1 MKCPNCDTDNPEDSK
16 YCKECAAKLISGES
30 SSALHTKTLQT
41 PVKDLIDGAMF
52 AERYRIIEELGRGGM
67 GVVYKAEDS
76 KLKRTVA
83 LKFLPVEVTHIPE
96 FKDRFVREA
105 QAAAALDHPNI
116 CTVYEFDET
125 ADKTYISMAYL
136 GGQSLKKKIDA
147 GPLELDDALGI
158 AVQVAE
164 GLQAAHKKG
173 VIHRDIKSSNIMLTE
188 EGQAKI
194 LDFGLA
200 RIADTTLV
208 TKAGTAMGTIA
219 YMSPE
224 QTRGEGIDHRT
235 DIWSLGVVLYEML
248 SGQLPFKGEHEQ
260 AVLYSILNEKPASIT
275 RLRPEVPASVEQV
288 ISRALKKKVDERY
301 RDAGELLD
309 DLRAILEGAEPKG
322 VHARLRERRIRKKK
336 RAFFIAGAA
345 GLAIIATVALLS
357 VFMGRAGG
365 MDSIAV
371 LPMKNLTGDPQQ
383 EYFSDGITDALINEL
398 AKISALR
405 VISRQSVMRYK
416 GSELPLSEI
425 AKELDVDAVVE
436 ASVLSLSGKV
446 QIRAKLIQASTEQN
460 LWAESYER
468 EMSDIL
474 ALQSEMA
481 QTIAQE
487 IKVNLTSGERTR
499 LSSTRPVNPAAYD
512 AILKGQ
518 FHLYKLTSKDLETA
532 LQYFELALDNDPDSA
547 LAYSGIAKVWLARI
561 TMGLAPTSQAG
572 PKAKDAAMKALE
584 LDSNQSEVHFA
595 LAWVAWLDW
604 DWTAAEAAYRQA
616 IALNPNSA
624 SARAYYSNFLY
635 VMGNP
640 EEGRRQIE
648 LALVLDPLNP
658 LFQAI
663 YAMDLMYERRYDEVI
678 ELLRTTLKTSPND
691 PVTLSTL
698 RSAYHQKQMYEEA
711 LKIWKASYAAKGD
724 DEAVEALTLGYAEGG
739 YSGALSRVAETFI
752 KRSRTTSE
760 YVTPWQIGTL
770 YTRAGKVD
778 EALEWLE
785 KACDERDSN
794 MPYIRVDPIFDILRE
809 DPRFQELIRRMN
821 FPNVN

>member
-1 MKCPNCDTDNPEDSK
+1 MKCPNCDTANPEDSK
-16 YCKECAAKLISGES
+16 YCKECAAKLISEEN
-30 SSALHTKTLQT
+30 SSALHTKTFQK
-41 PVKDLIDGAMF
+41 PAKDLVEGTMF

-83 LKFLPVEVTHIPE
+83 LKFLPADTTHIPE
-96 FKDRFVREA
+96 FKDRFAREA

-125 ADKTYISMAYL
+125 DNKTYISMAYL

-147 GPLELDDALGI
+147 GPLDLDEALRI

-200 RIADTTLV
+200 RIANTTLM
-208 TKAGTAMGTIA
+208 TKAGTTMGTIA

-224 QTRGEGIDHRT
+224 QARGETVDKRT

-248 SGQLPFKGEHEQ
+248 SGRLPFKGEHEQ
-260 AVLYSILNEKPASIT
+260 AVVYSILHEEPPSLT
-275 RLRPEVPASVEQV
+275 HLRPEVPASVEQV
-288 ISRALKKKVDERY
+288 ISRALEKEEDERY

-309 DLRAILEGAEPKG
+309 DLRAVLEGTEPQG
-322 VHARLRERRIRKKK
+322 VQAKLRKKRIRKKK
-336 RAFFIAGAA
+336 RIFFYVGASV
-345 GLAIIATVALLS
+345 LAIIAAAILLNI
-357 VFMGRAGG
+357 FIGHAEGF
-365 MDSIAV
+365 DSIAV
-371 LPMKNLTGDPQQ
+371 LPMKNLTGDLEQ

-405 VISRQSVMRYK
+405 VISRQSVMRFK
-416 GSELPLSEI
+416 DSELPLPKI
-425 AKELDVDAVVE
+425 ARELNVDAVVE
-436 ASVLSLSGKV
+436 ASVLSVSGRV
-446 QIRAKLIQASTEQN
+446 QIRAKLIQASNEQS

-487 IKVNLTSGERTR
+487 IKVNLTPGERTR
-499 LSSTRPVNPAAYD
+499 LSSTRPVNPASYE

-518 FHLYKLTSKDLETA
+518 FHLYKLTSKDIKTA
-532 LQYFELALDNDPDSA
+532 LQYFELALKNDPKSA

-561 TMGLAPTSQAG
+561 TMGLAPTSEAE
-572 PKAKDAAMKALE
+572 PKAKAAAMKAME
-584 LDSNQSEVHFA
+584 LDSNQSDVHFA
-595 LAWVAWLDW
+595 LAWVAWMDW
-604 DWTAAEAAYRQA
+604 DWAAVEAAYRQA

-624 SARAYYSNFLY
+624 SARVYYSNFLY

-640 EEGRRQIE
+640 EEGMRQTE
-648 LALVLDPLNP
+648 LAMALDPLNP
-658 LFQAI
+658 LFRAI

-678 ELLRTTLKTSPND
+678 ELLRNTLKTSPND
-691 PVTLSTL
+691 PVSLSTL

-711 LKIWKASYAAKGD
+711 LEIWKTSYAAKGD
-724 DEAVEALTLGYAEGG
+724 NEAVEALTLGYTEGG

-752 KRSRTTSE
+752 RRSRTTSE

-794 MPYIRVDPIFDILRE
+794 MPYIRVDPIFDILRDE
-809 DPRFQELIRRMN
+809 PRFKILLRRMN
-821 FPNVN
+821 FPSME

>member
-1 MKCPNCDTDNPEDSK
+1 MKCPNCDTANPEDSK
-16 YCKECAAKLISGES
+16 YCKECAAKLISEEN
-30 SSALHTKTLQT
+30 SSALHTKTFQK
-41 PVKDLIDGAMF
+41 PAKDLVEGTMF

-76 KLKRTVA
+76 KLKRSVA
-83 LKFLPVEVTHIPE
+83 LKFLPADTTHIPE
-96 FKDRFVREA
+96 FKDRFAREA

-125 ADKTYISMAYL
+125 DNKTYISMAYL

-147 GPLELDDALGI
+147 GPLDLDEALRI

-200 RIADTTLV
+200 RIANTTLM
-208 TKAGTAMGTIA
+208 TKAGTTMGTIA

-224 QTRGEGIDHRT
+224 QARGETVDKRT

-248 SGQLPFKGEHEQ
+248 SGRLPFKGEHEQ
-260 AVLYSILNEKPASIT
+260 AVVYSILHEEPPSLT
-275 RLRPEVPASVEQV
+275 HLRPEVPASVEQV
-288 ISRALKKKVDERY
+288 ISRALEKEEDERY

-309 DLRAILEGAEPKG
+309 DLRAVLEGTEPQG
-322 VHARLRERRIRKKK
+322 VQAKLRKKRIRKKK
-336 RAFFIAGAA
+336 RIFFYVGASV
-345 GLAIIATVALLS
+345 LAIIAAAILLNI
-357 VFMGRAGG
+357 FIGHAEGF
-365 MDSIAV
+365 DSIAV
-371 LPMKNLTGDPQQ
+371 LPMKNLTGDLEQ

-405 VISRQSVMRYK
+405 VISRQSVMRFK
-416 GSELPLSEI
+416 DSELPLPKI
-425 AKELDVDAVVE
+425 ARELNVDAVVE
-436 ASVLSLSGKV
+436 ASVLSVSGRV
-446 QIRAKLIQASTEQN
+446 QIRAKLIQASNEQS

-487 IKVNLTSGERTR
+487 IKVNLTPGERTR
-499 LSSTRPVNPAAYD
+499 LSSTRPVNPASYE

-518 FHLYKLTSKDLETA
+518 FHLYKLTSKDIKTA
-532 LQYFELALDNDPDSA
+532 LQYFELALKNDPKSA

-561 TMGLAPTSQAG
+561 TMGLAPTSEAE
-572 PKAKDAAMKALE
+572 PKAKAAAMKAME
-584 LDSNQSEVHFA
+584 LDSNQSDVHFA
-595 LAWVAWLDW
+595 LAWVAWMDW
-604 DWTAAEAAYRQA
+604 DWAAVEAAYRQA

-624 SARAYYSNFLY
+624 SARVYYSNFLY

-640 EEGRRQIE
+640 EEGMRQTE
-648 LALVLDPLNP
+648 LAMALDPLNP
-658 LFQAI
+658 LFRAI

-678 ELLRTTLKTSPND
+678 ELLRNTLKTSPND
-691 PVTLSTL
+691 PVSLSTL

-711 LKIWKASYAAKGD
+711 LEIWKTSYAAKGD
-724 DEAVEALTLGYAEGG
+724 NEAVEALTLGYTEGG

-752 KRSRTTSE
+752 RRSRTTSE

-794 MPYIRVDPIFDILRE
+794 MPYIRVDPIFDILRDE
-809 DPRFQELIRRMN
+809 PRFKILLRRMN
-821 FPNVN
+821 FPSME